1 METILQGLVLI
12 VSFKNITAI
21 ILGIIYGV
29 ILGAIPGLTATMG
42 IALAIPFTFYMEP
55 VTSLSFLLGTYKG
68 GIYGGSIS
76 AILVSAPGTP
86 AAAATVLDGY
96 ELTKKGQSGKALS
109 MALYASVIGDMFSV
123 SCLFVI
129 APPLAALA
137 LLIGPVEFCFII
149 IFSLTVIATIS
160 GQSMIRGL
168 ISATFGFLLGTVGLD
183 PILGSPRFTFGSFQ
197 MENGFQIIPL
207 LIGLFAVS
215 EIMTQG
221 ESRVLRRFESII
233 KNGVSKSRLTLAE
246 FKSSIRS
253 ILRSSTIGTAIGAI
267 PGIGAAVACFVCYGR
282 AKAASKHPEEF
293 GKGSL
298 EGVAAAEA
306 GNNATVGGAL
316 IPMLTLGIPG
326 DIVTAILL
334 TGFLV
339 QGLFP
344 GPSMFKQNGDVV
356 YALFFGLFI
365 GNLFLLVI
373 GHFFIKG
380 AVTVTKVPT
389 AILYPVIFV
398 FCMVGSYAMQN
409 NLFDVGVMVAFGL
422 LGYVM
427 RKAAFPL
434 APLLIAFI
442 LGPILER
449 SLRQALITTG
459 GEIIPFFKSPIS
471 IIFLVLTILTILKVV
486 ISEWRRKTRDSNVK
500 GSA

>member
-1 METILQGLVLI
+1 METIFEGLQLI
-12 VSFKNITAI
+12 LALKNIISI
-21 ILGIIYGV
+21 IIGIIYGIV
-29 ILGAIPGLTATMG
+29 LGAIPGLTATMG
-42 IALAIPFTFYMEP
+42 IALAIPFTFYMGP
-55 VTSLSFLLGTYKG
+55 ITALSFLLGTYKG

-96 ELTKKGQSGKALS
+96 ELTKKGQSGKALH
-109 MALYASVIGDMFSV
+109 MALYSSVIGDMFSV
-123 SCLFVI
+123 TCLFLI
-129 APPLAALA
+129 APPLAMLA

-160 GQSMIRGL
+160 GESMVRGL
-168 ISATFGFLLGTVGLD
+168 IAGTFGFLLGTVGLD
-183 PILGSPRFTFGSFQ
+183 PMLGSTRFTFGSFQ
-197 MENGFQIIPL
+197 MERGFQIIPL

-215 EIMTQG
+215 EIMVQG
-221 ESRVLRRFESII
+221 EIKILRRFEGLV
-233 KNGVSKSRLTLAE
+233 KKGVIKSRLTMAE
-246 FKSSIRS
+246 FRKSLRS
-253 ILRSSTIGTAIGAI
+253 ILQSSAIGTAIGSI

-344 GPSMFKQNGDVV
+344 GPSMFKQHGEII

-365 GNLFLLVI
+365 GNLFLLFI

-380 AVTVTKVPT
+380 AVAVTKVPT
-389 AILYPVIFV
+389 AILYPLIFL
-398 FCMVGSYAMQN
+398 FCVVGSYAMQN
-409 NLFDVGVMVAFGL
+409 NIFDIGVMIIFGF

-427 RKAAFPL
+427 KKAEFPL

-449 SLRQALITTG
+449 SLRQAFITTG
-459 GEIIPFFKSPIS
+459 GEITSFFTSPIS
-471 IIFLVLTILTILKVV
+471 IIFIILTILTILRVV
-486 ISEWRRKTRDSNVK
+486 ITEWRGQDKN
-500 GSA
+500 